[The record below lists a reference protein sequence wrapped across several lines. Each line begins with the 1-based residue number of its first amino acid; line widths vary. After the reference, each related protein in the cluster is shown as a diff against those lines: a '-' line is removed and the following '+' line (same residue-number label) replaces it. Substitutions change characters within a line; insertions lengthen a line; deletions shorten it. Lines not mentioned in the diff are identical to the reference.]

1 MRKCKTLNVFK
12 SLNEIQ
18 NSYPKNYIQI
28 NYIDMFNL
36 VIITLNTFDIIHIK
50 HTTLDIVRPIENVSQ
65 MIMIKLLP
73 TSYK

>member
-1 MRKCKTLNVFK
+1 
-12 SLNEIQ
+12 
-18 NSYPKNYIQI
+18 
-28 NYIDMFNL
+28 MFNL